1 MLKQKIN
8 FLISVGPGKNPKLV
22 NVGPTF
28 IQESRVG
35 LYPQFSNMLFSFKY
49 RSDSIKEWT

>member
-1 MLKQKIN
+1 MLKK
-8 FLISVGPGKNPKLV
+8 KNKVFNIRRPWKKSKLV